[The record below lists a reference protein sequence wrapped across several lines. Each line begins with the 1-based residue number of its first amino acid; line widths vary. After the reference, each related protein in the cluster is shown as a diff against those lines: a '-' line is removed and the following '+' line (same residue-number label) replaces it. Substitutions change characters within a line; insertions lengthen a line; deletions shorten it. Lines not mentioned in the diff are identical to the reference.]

1 MTTDRFYTVA
11 EVAEKI
17 GVTAPAVYKWIRSG
31 KLEAYQFGD
40 AYRIPVDAFERFKAA
55 SRVKPKTAAQKEGE

>member
-11 EVAEKI
+11 EIAKEL

-40 AYRIPVDAFERFKAA
+40 AYRITEEAYKAFIDASK
-55 SRVKPKTAAQKEGE
+55 VKPDPL

>member
-17 GVTAPAVYKWIRSG
+17 GVTSAAVYKWIRSG

-40 AYRIPVDAFERFKAA
+40 AYRITEEAYKAFKAA
-55 SRVKPKTAAQKEGE
+55 SKVKPEAGT